1 MKQLKPRAVIDPGEA
16 VRIAR
21 ETAPHQ
27 PPALASATQ
36 VPVPEPSPTNQ
47 VVPKVGSAMLA
58 QRFTEP
64 TLDALART
72 AKAKGLTQKVL
83 IAQALAAAGVDVH
96 PEDLRDRTPVRRR
109 GG

>member
-1 MKQLKPRAVIDPGEA
+1 MKQLKSRAAAIDPEEA

-27 PPALASATQ
+27 PPALAPAPVQ
-36 VPVPEPSPTNQ
+36 AAPVPVPS
-47 VVPKVGSAMLA
+47 KVASAMLA

-64 TLDALART
+64 TLDSLARV
-72 AKAKGLTQKVL
+72 AKEKGLTQKQL
-83 IAQALAAAGVDVH
+83 IAQALATAGVDVH

-109 GG
+109 GA

>member
-1 MKQLKPRAVIDPGEA
+1 MKHLKPRAAVIDPEEA

-27 PPALASATQ
+27 PPALATPPAP
-36 VPVPEPSPTNQ
+36 PVPS
-47 VVPKVGSAMLA
+47 KVASAMLA

-64 TLDALART
+64 TLDSLARV
-72 AKAKGLTQKVL
+72 AKGKGLTQKQL

-109 GG
+109 GS

>member
-1 MKQLKPRAVIDPGEA
+1 
-16 VRIAR
+16 
-21 ETAPHQ
+21 
-27 PPALASATQ
+27 
-36 VPVPEPSPTNQ
+36 
-47 VVPKVGSAMLA
+47 MLA

-83 IAQALAAAGVDVH
+83 IAQALAAAGINVH

>member
-1 MKQLKPRAVIDPGEA
+1 MKNLKPRAAAIDPEEA

-27 PPALASATQ
+27 PPALATAPA
-36 VPVPEPSPTNQ
+36 VALAASPT
-47 VVPKVGSAMLA
+47 PARMASAMLA

-64 TLDALART
+64 TLDSLARV
-72 AKAKGLTQKVL
+72 ARSKGLTQKQF
-83 IAQALAAAGVDVH
+83 IAQALAAAGVEVH

-109 GG
+109 GD

>member
-1 MKQLKPRAVIDPGEA
+1 MKQLKPRAAIDPGEA
-16 VRIAR
+16 VRIAQ

-27 PPALASATQ
+27 PPAQGRPAPLAPLPA
-36 VPVPEPSPTNQ
+36 PESK
-47 VVPKVGSAMLA
+47 VVSAMLA

-64 TLDALART
+64 TLDSLARV
-72 AKAKGLTQKVL
+72 AKAKGLTQKQL

>member
-1 MKQLKPRAVIDPGEA
+1 MKELKPRSAPIAPEDA

-27 PPALASATQ
+27 PPALAAAPAQ
-36 VPVPEPSPTNQ
+36 MMPAAG
-47 VVPKVGSAMLA
+47 KVTSAMLA

-64 TLDALART
+64 TLDSLARV
-72 AKAKGLTQKVL
+72 AKERGLTQKQL
-83 IAQALAAAGVDVH
+83 IAQALAAVGVEVH
-96 PEDLRDRTPVRRR
+96 AEDLRDRTPARRR

>member
-1 MKQLKPRAVIDPGEA
+1 MKQLKPRAVIEPEEA

-27 PPALASATQ
+27 PPALAPAPQ
-36 VPVPEPSPTNQ
+36 VPTPINPT
-47 VVPKVGSAMLA
+47 VAPKVASAMLA
-58 QRFTEP
+58 QRFTES
-64 TLDALART
+64 TLDALARA
-72 AKAKGLTQKVL
+72 AKAKGITQKVL

-109 GG
+109 GN

>member
-1 MKQLKPRAVIDPGEA
+1 MKQLKPRTSAIDPEEA

-27 PPALASATQ
+27 PPALAAS
-36 VPVPEPSPTNQ
+36 PVPALPVPAPS
-47 VVPKVGSAMLA
+47 KVTSAMLA

-64 TLDALART
+64 TLDSLARVART
-72 AKAKGLTQKVL
+72 KGLTQKQL

-96 PEDLRDRTPVRRR
+96 PEDLRDRTPIRRR